1 MTLLQLRYLCEIV
14 DRGMNIS
21 AAAVAL
27 HTSQPGMS
35 RQIQALE
42 RELGVTI
49 FLRSKRRILG
59 LTETGAQVREIA
71 RKVLHA
77 TDGLRHIGRDFSTLD
92 SGTLTVTT
100 SHTHARYILPGIIQ
114 AFSRKYP
121 KVRITLRQGNPVQVA
136 HLVNTGKA
144 DLSICSRPAQEIP
157 GLALIPCYDQHK
169 VVLTPARHPL
179 LRMNHLTIRALARY
193 PLITYD
199 SEFPTYA
206 QVMQAFAAEDC
217 EPNVILSATDV
228 DVMKEYVKRGLGVA
242 IVAALA
248 YKAKEDRGLRAID
261 ARHLFESNKI
271 YVGVQKHTYIR
282 GYVFEFVRLFAP
294 KITREIMERAVSSD

>member
-1 MTLLQLRYLCEIV
+1 MTLQQLKYLCEIV

-21 AAAVAL
+21 AAAQAL

-49 FLRSKRRILG
+49 FLRGKRRILG

-71 RKVLHA
+71 RKVLRT
-77 TDGLRHIGRDFSTLD
+77 TDGLRHIGRDFSALD
-92 SGTLTVTT
+92 TGTLTVTT

-136 HLVNTGKA
+136 QLVSAGKA
-144 DLSICSRPAQEIP
+144 DLSICSKPAHEVP

-169 VVLTPARHPL
+169 IVLAPARHPL
-179 LRMNHLTIRALARY
+179 LRMSHLTIKALARY

-206 QVMQAFAAEDC
+206 QVMKAFAAADC

-248 YKAKEDRGLRAID
+248 YNAKEDRQLRAID

-271 YVGVQKHTYIR
+271 YVGVQKHTYVR
-282 GYVFEFVRLFAP
+282 GYALEFVRLFAP
-294 KITREIMERAVSSD
+294 KITRETIERAVSAE